1 MQVCAAAL
9 VEVNADALGLLP
21 VNGAQDAV
29 EPPRDVL
36 AGSAQRGG
44 EASVRELVHG
54 DPASPYANGD
64 VHGKHG
70 CCLTDKRGLAR
81 DAKGA
86 TVLAARWSGSRAAGK
101 GNATRERMQQPPQQQ
116 VSREE
121 ELVDEAGVET
131 FPASDAPGWN
141 PTHAGAP
148 AHERGLMAEHGHEVL
163 RTLLRADVERL
174 SRPCA
179 DVEQRRRARE
189 EIVSRALL
197 AAGRAVVREP
207 VDEALRVRTLESE
220 QLGAMREASC
230 VIFAARYDGDDISG
244 IAALL
249 ALSRGLNHAR
259 LRRNVRFVAFA
270 DAAPVSGCARYAE
283 RLWTGG
289 VGVQA
294 MVSLARLDLA
304 RDHEASLLF
313 VGNLR
318 SRRLVHACV
327 DVFEMA
333 SRIGARA
340 LAVPSWMPGVRA
352 ADHAP
357 FREHGWPAMMVA
369 DGPPWR
375 RVRSAGAPDVDR
387 IAAAVPG
394 LVAVAIRL
402 AGGV

>member
-1 MQVCAAAL
+1 M
-9 VEVNADALGLLP
+9 GWF
-21 VNGAQDAV
+21 
-29 EPPRDVL
+29 
-36 AGSAQRGG
+36 S
-44 EASVRELVHG
+44 
-54 DPASPYANGD
+54 
-64 VHGKHG
+64 
-70 CCLTDKRGLAR
+70 TDKRGLALE
-81 DAKGA
+81 AKGSLRGA
-86 TVLAARWSGSRAAGK
+86 GLAGEVQRKAG
-101 GNATRERMQQPPQQQ
+101 MHQPPQQHQ
-116 VSREE
+116 QPASRDPHASREE

-148 AHERGLMAEHGHEVL
+148 VHREPMPEQGHEVL
-163 RTLLRADVERL
+163 RALLRADVERL
-174 SRPCA
+174 SRPFA
-179 DVEQRRRARE
+179 DLEQRRRARE

-197 AAGRAVVREP
+197 GAGRAVVREP
-207 VDEALRVRTLESE
+207 VDDALRVRTLESE

-230 VIFAARYDGDDISG
+230 VILGARYDGDDISG

-249 ALSRGLNHAR
+249 AVSRGLTHAR

-270 DAAPVSGCARYAE
+270 DAAPIAGSARYAE

-294 MVSLARLDLA
+294 MVSLARVDLA

-313 VGNLR
+313 VGSLR
-318 SRRLVHACV
+318 SRRLARACV
-327 DVFEMA
+327 DVFGMA

-340 LAVPSWMPGVRA
+340 LALPSWLPGVRGD
-352 ADHAP
+352 DHAP
-357 FREHGWPAMMVA
+357 FRAHGWPSLMVA

-375 RVRSAGAPDVDR
+375 IRSAGAPDVDR

-402 AGGV
+402 AGGA